1 MHTGSQT
8 HCTRALARGVHGP
21 WRRLFHVFEE
31 LTLGRACSSCV
42 TRLTLT
48 RTHRHASRASAAL
61 TGVTQQQQVDI
72 APDPVLPLHIL
83 GHTSK
88 HAEQQRG
95 LDVSVAVD
103 GGRNGGHEAREYV
116 GAGGEFGEDGAL
128 FFRDVELG
136 VVRVGVVGGW
146 GLGVL
151 LLGVAA
157 PVHLRRRG

>member
-1 MHTGSQT
+1 
-8 HCTRALARGVHGP
+8 
-21 WRRLFHVFEE
+21 
-31 LTLGRACSSCV
+31 
-42 TRLTLT
+42 
-48 RTHRHASRASAAL
+48 
-61 TGVTQQQQVDI
+61 
-72 APDPVLPLHIL
+72 
-83 GHTSK
+83 
-88 HAEQQRG
+88 
-95 LDVSVAVD
+95 VAVD